1 MMIKNKGRWIV
12 LTLVVF
18 AILDIVNGNTYSFMD
33 VQSMLYLSVFVLIIA
48 GILFL
53 DRANYK
59 KFFGTFGIIAT
70 AFLITFIIGGFMSSK
85 LFNAKR
91 FANVIGDVQEV
102 DFAQLYGKDRDIEM
116 SYVDKDSAIIAAD
129 KKLGELTDAS
139 SRFRIDNE
147 EFSQINYNGKMVR
160 VAPLEYTDTFK
171 KYTNMGSGVPYY
183 VMVTTGDGAVNAKAE
198 LKTLPEPMKYYPGAP
213 FFKDLKRHVSL
224 NHKFSYLDDYYF
236 EVDDSGHPYWVMQV
250 ITKRVGIWGAK
261 DMSALITVDAVT
273 GDTQRYNLDKVPA
286 WVDSVYP
293 TDMLM
298 NQAKDYY
305 TLTGGFINSMT
316 QQRGVMAIDSVEGAY
331 NYVMIDG
338 EIYIFTGIRPI
349 GLESSSTTGMLFM
362 SKRTGQAIEL
372 ELPGVSIPSAEVTS
386 IGSIQEKGYIPT
398 TPVLQN
404 IGGYPTYVMS
414 LKDISGVVRG
424 FSFVNYQDYTKSS
437 VGDTVAQ
444 TEKNYLNIMGD
455 TEILAPEDRETKNA
469 TIEAIVPVITE
480 GNTVYMIRFVG
491 DDAIYAAPLSVSDE
505 LVFMKVGDTVV
516 IEYNQKRI
524 FEIKYQ
530 SDTTP
535 NTSL

>member
-1 MMIKNKGRWIV
+1 MIKNKGKWIA

-18 AILDIVNGNTYSFMD
+18 VILDVVNGNTYSIMN
-33 VQSMLYLSVFVLIIA
+33 VESMVYLSVFVLIIA

-53 DRANYK
+53 NKENYK
-59 KFFGTFGIIAT
+59 KFFGTFGIILT

-102 DFAQLYGKDRDIEM
+102 DYAQLYGNDREIEM

-129 KKLGELTDAS
+129 KKLGELSDAS
-139 SRFRIDNE
+139 SRFRIDYE
-147 EFSQINYNGKMVR
+147 EFSQINYNGNMVR
-160 VAPLEYTDTFK
+160 VAPLEYSDTFK
-171 KYTNMGSGVPYY
+171 KYTNLGAGVPYY

-198 LKTLPEPMKYYPGAP
+198 LITLPEPMQYYPGAP
-213 FFKDLKRHVSL
+213 FFKDLHRHVSI

-236 EVDDSGHPYWVMQV
+236 EVDNQGHPYWIVQV

-261 DMSALITVDAVT
+261 DMAALITVDAVSGET
-273 GDTQRYNLDKVPA
+273 KRYGLEDAPE
-286 WVDSVYP
+286 WVDSIYP

-305 TLTGGFINSMT
+305 TLSGGFINSMT

-349 GLESSSTTGMLFM
+349 ALESSSTTGMLFM
-362 SKRTGQAIEL
+362 NKRTGQAIEL
-372 ELPGVSIPSAEVTS
+372 ELPGVSIPSAEMTS

-398 TPVLQN
+398 TPVLMN
-404 IGGYPTYVMS
+404 IGGFPTYVMS
-414 LKDISGVVRG
+414 LKDVSGVVRG
-424 FSFVNYQDYTKSS
+424 FSYVNYQDYTKSS

-455 TEILAPEDRETKNA
+455 SESLAPEDHDKGEGV
-469 TIEAIVPVITE
+469 IEDIVPIITD
-480 GNTVYMIRFVG
+480 GNTVYLIRMVG
-491 DDAIYAAPLSVSDE
+491 DETIYSAPISVND
-505 LVFMKVGDTVV
+505 LLAFIKPNDIV
-516 IEYNQKRI
+516 I
-524 FEIKYQ
+524 FEYSGNRIYEIDKKPVV
-530 SDTTP
+530 TP
-535 NTSL
+535 S